1 MLRNQ
6 VQKSLFV
13 LIAGTMFLSGCGV
26 SNPFCG
32 SARPRPVLTS
42 LVPNSA
48 SLVEVQQTLVV
59 TVNGSN
65 FYPSSIIVW
74 NGTALPT
81 TVVSNTEL
89 QATITTN
96 EISSP
101 GTAQIIVH
109 TPANL
114 SGNLGCDSG
123 GDSKA
128 LTFTVT

>member
-1 MLRNQ
+1 MLPNQ

>member
-1 MLRNQ
+1 MLPNQ

-101 GTAQIIVH
+101 G
-109 TPANL
+109 
-114 SGNLGCDSG
+114 
-123 GDSKA
+123 
-128 LTFTVT
+128 